1 MHMNL
6 LNMTW
11 AWVRRLVGRPPMPV
25 NEPPAV
31 AQARALIRAVDAGG
45 VPLHPGK
52 VNHLARGLGLEV
64 SGSARVDDTI
74 ARIRQALT
82 RV

>member
-1 MHMNL
+1 MTL
-6 LNMTW
+6 LDMAW
-11 AWVRRLVGRPPMPV
+11 AWLRRRLGRPPTPS
-25 NEPPAV
+25 NEPLAV
-31 AQARALIRAVDAGG
+31 TQARALIRAVDAGG

-52 VNHLARGLGLEV
+52 VNHLARALGLEV

-74 ARIRQALT
+74 ERIRQALT